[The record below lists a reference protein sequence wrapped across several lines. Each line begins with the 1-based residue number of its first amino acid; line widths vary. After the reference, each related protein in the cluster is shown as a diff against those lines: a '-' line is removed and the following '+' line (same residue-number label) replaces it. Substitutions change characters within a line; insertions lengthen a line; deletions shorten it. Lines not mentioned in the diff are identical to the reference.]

1 MLFMRCLMIM
11 APFWYGLMLLIL
23 KLILSLVWL
32 GGMDL
37 LTAIIL
43 NVKVYGQIDRGQKV
57 D

>member
-1 MLFMRCLMIM
+1 MRCLMIM